1 MLIILNSVFELSF
14 RLGQNQCGKFLTLK
28 FILGIFCKHLAPI
41 NTIVCSFQIRASFCL
56 TSNSSLCGRLTCVQR
71 SVRWDSVFAI
81 FVFGLVFEFARI
93 CMYKR
98 TCGVRFLKNNEK
110 ISAASLY
117 RCRNRS
123 FQKTFNVEEV
133 QKEKLM
139 VF

>member
-1 MLIILNSVFELSF
+1 MLIILHSVFELSF

-41 NTIVCSFQIRASFCL
+41 NTIICSFQIRASFRL

-71 SVRWDSVFAI
+71 SVRWESVFAI
-81 FVFGLVFEFARI
+81 FVFVFEFARI